1 MRWRGLSSVIAA
13 FLVIVGSWKG
23 YLALFDP
30 GKEEP
35 KQIFPRQIV
44 TLPGFGELAGGL
56 PVLTKWTVFRPENFT
71 VGFRTI
77 FPLDFMEPGR

>member
-30 GKEEP
+30 GKQEP
-35 KQIFPRQIV
+35 KQIFPRLV
-44 TLPGFGELAGGL
+44 SSLPESDQKALEAGISVRNQRDL
-56 PVLTKWTVFRPENFT
+56 ESLLEDY
-71 VGFRTI
+71 
-77 FPLDFMEPGR
+77 LS

>member
-44 TLPGFGELAGGL
+44 TLPEADQQALEAGIPIRNQRDL
-56 PVLTKWTVFRPENFT
+56 ESLLEDY
-71 VGFRTI
+71 
-77 FPLDFMEPGR
+77 LS

>member
-30 GKEEP
+30 GKQEP
-35 KQIFPRQIV
+35 KQIFPRQV
-44 TLPGFGELAGGL
+44 SSLPEADQKALEAGISVRNQRDL
-56 PVLTKWTVFRPENFT
+56 ESLLEDY
-71 VGFRTI
+71 
-77 FPLDFMEPGR
+77 LS

>member
-30 GKEEP
+30 GKQEP
-35 KQIFPRQIV
+35 KQIFPRLGSS
-44 TLPGFGELAGGL
+44 LPEADQKALEAGISVRNQRDL
-56 PVLTKWTVFRPENFT
+56 ESLLEDY
-71 VGFRTI
+71 
-77 FPLDFMEPGR
+77 LS

>member
-30 GKEEP
+30 GKQEP
-35 KQIFPRQIV
+35 QQIFPRLV
-44 TLPGFGELAGGL
+44 SSLPEADQKALEAGISVRNQRDL
-56 PVLTKWTVFRPENFT
+56 ESLLEDY
-71 VGFRTI
+71 
-77 FPLDFMEPGR
+77 LS

>member
-1 MRWRGLSSVIAA
+1 MRWRGLSSAIAA

-35 KQIFPRQIV
+35 KQIFPRLV
-44 TLPGFGELAGGL
+44 SSLPEADQKALEAGISVRNQRDL
-56 PVLTKWTVFRPENFT
+56 ESLLEDY
-71 VGFRTI
+71 
-77 FPLDFMEPGR
+77 LS

>member
-30 GKEEP
+30 GKQEP
-35 KQIFPRQIV
+35 KQIFPRPV
-44 TLPGFGELAGGL
+44 SSLPEADQKALEAGISVRNQRDL
-56 PVLTKWTVFRPENFT
+56 ESLLEDY
-71 VGFRTI
+71 
-77 FPLDFMEPGR
+77 LS

>member
-30 GKEEP
+30 GKQEP
-35 KQIFPRQIV
+35 KQIFPGWF
-44 TLPGFGELAGGL
+44 LPCRKPTRRLWRREFPFGING
-56 PVLTKWTVFRPENFT
+56 
-71 VGFRTI
+71 I
-77 FPLDFMEPGR
+77 

>member
-30 GKEEP
+30 EKQGP
-35 KQIFPRQIV
+35 KQIFPRLV
-44 TLPGFGELAGGL
+44 SSLPEADQKALEAGISVRNQRDL
-56 PVLTKWTVFRPENFT
+56 ESLLEDY
-71 VGFRTI
+71 
-77 FPLDFMEPGR
+77 LS

>member
-30 GKEEP
+30 EKQEP
-35 KQIFPRQIV
+35 KQIFPRLV
-44 TLPGFGELAGGL
+44 SSLPEADQKALEAGISVRNQRDL
-56 PVLTKWTVFRPENFT
+56 ESLLEDY
-71 VGFRTI
+71 
-77 FPLDFMEPGR
+77 LS

>member
-30 GKEEP
+30 GNQEP
-35 KQIFPRQIV
+35 KQIFPRLV
-44 TLPGFGELAGGL
+44 SSLPEADQKALEAGISVRNQRDL
-56 PVLTKWTVFRPENFT
+56 ESLLEDY
-71 VGFRTI
+71 
-77 FPLDFMEPGR
+77 LS

>member
-30 GKEEP
+30 GKQEP
-35 KQIFPRQIV
+35 KQIFPRLV
-44 TLPGFGELAGGL
+44 SSLPEVDQKALEAGISVRNQRDL
-56 PVLTKWTVFRPENFT
+56 ESLLEDY
-71 VGFRTI
+71 
-77 FPLDFMEPGR
+77 LS

>member
-30 GKEEP
+30 GKQEP
-35 KQIFPRQIV
+35 KQIFSRLV
-44 TLPGFGELAGGL
+44 SSLPEADQKALEAGISVRNQRDL
-56 PVLTKWTVFRPENFT
+56 ESLLEDY
-71 VGFRTI
+71 
-77 FPLDFMEPGR
+77 LS

>member
-1 MRWRGLSSVIAA
+1 MRWRGLSSAIAA

-35 KQIFPRQIV
+35 KQIFPRLV
-44 TLPGFGELAGGL
+44 SSLPEADQKALEAGISVRNQRDLEGL
-56 PVLTKWTVFRPENFT
+56 LEDY
-71 VGFRTI
+71 
-77 FPLDFMEPGR
+77 LS

>member
-30 GKEEP
+30 GKQEP
-35 KQIFPRQIV
+35 TQIFPRLVSSLPEADQK
-44 TLPGFGELAGGL
+44 TLEAGISVRNQRDLESLLEDYLA
-56 PVLTKWTVFRPENFT
+56 
-71 VGFRTI
+71 
-77 FPLDFMEPGR
+77 

>member
-30 GKEEP
+30 GKQEP
-35 KQIFPRQIV
+35 KQIFPRLVSSLPEADQKALEAGISV
-44 TLPGFGELAGGL
+44 RNQRDSETLLEDSLS
-56 PVLTKWTVFRPENFT
+56 
-71 VGFRTI
+71 
-77 FPLDFMEPGR
+77 

>member
-44 TLPGFGELAGGL
+44 TLPEADQKALEAGISVRNQRDL
-56 PVLTKWTVFRPENFT
+56 ESLLEDY
-71 VGFRTI
+71 
-77 FPLDFMEPGR
+77 LS